1 MGQLIA
7 IVIYILMYKHNVN
20 ILYYIFYPSKSQV
33 GTLNLSIPN
42 ADTIFQFETSNINK
56 SLYKLVITIY
66 DIQ

>member
-1 MGQLIA
+1 M
-7 IVIYILMYKHNVN
+7 YILMYKHNVN
-20 ILYYIFYPSKSQV
+20 ILYYLFYRSRSQL

-42 ADTIFQFETSNINK
+42 TGTIFQFETSNINK

>member
-1 MGQLIA
+1 
-7 IVIYILMYKHNVN
+7 MYKHNVN
-20 ILYYIFYPSKSQV
+20 ILYYLFYRSRSQL

-42 ADTIFQFETSNINK
+42 TGTIFQFETSNINK